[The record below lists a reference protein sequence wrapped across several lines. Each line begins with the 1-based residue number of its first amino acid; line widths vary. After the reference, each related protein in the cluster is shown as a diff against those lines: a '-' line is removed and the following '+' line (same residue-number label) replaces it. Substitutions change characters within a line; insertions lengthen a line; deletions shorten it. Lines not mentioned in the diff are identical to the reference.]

1 MPAPRRSPRDAA
13 ATARAGSP
21 QYRLVRRPPAPVVIP
36 VLDEAQRRV
45 VEHRGGPLIVLAGPG
60 TGKTTTLVEAAA
72 ARVQAG
78 VPIDDILMLTFGRR
92 AATELRDRLTARL
105 GRTAREPLARTFHS
119 YAFGILRMAAVAEG
133 LPAPRL
139 LSGPEQDVIV
149 RELIAGDAAEDT
161 SPWPPDLAPALG
173 TRGFAGEL
181 RDLLLRAVERGLDGP
196 GLSALGRQLRR
207 SDWVAAGTFLTEYQN
222 VTALSRP
229 GAYDPAELIQSALG
243 TLRNDPGLLAAERG
257 RRRRIFV
264 DEYQDTDPAQAE
276 LLSLLA
282 DGADELVIVGDPDQ
296 SIYAF
301 RGADASAMRDAASRF
316 GEPPVL
322 ALTTCR
328 RSGPALLAAS
338 RRVAARL
345 PGPADQRRLT
355 SAPNLPPGALDVR
368 VMRSATEEAAYL
380 AAVLRRA
387 HLEDGVSFSR
397 MAVIVRST
405 QTALPILRRA
415 LTAAGIPV
423 SVRGEDLPLPEQ
435 PAVAHMLTALRCVV
449 ESTPV
454 GEDVAEQLI
463 LGPIGRGDPLVL
475 RRLRRELRRL
485 ARAAEQPEF
494 GLLGRAVLDPS
505 ISLAVPDRL
514 ARPLQRVATSLAA
527 GRQQAQAGASAEDV
541 LWAMWE
547 PTGLPILWERASL
560 AGGSAGSAADRDL
573 DSVLALFA
581 AAARFT
587 DRLPQANAAQFLEH
601 LAAQQIPG
609 DALFARDADADAVQI
624 LTAHASK
631 GLEWDIVCVAN
642 VQEGSWPDLR
652 QRGSL
657 LGSELLV
664 EVVAGRHAPN
674 VSSFAPQLAEERRLF
689 YVAITRARRRL
700 VVTAVSGQDE
710 QPSRFLDEIDPVEGD
725 RELTIPPR
733 GVHLPGLV
741 AELRGVVCDP
751 GANVEERPAAARE
764 LARLAAEGVPG
775 ADPNDWWGLAQA
787 SVVGP
792 IADPDRPVRI
802 SPSRIE
808 SFMVC
813 ELRDVLRGV
822 GARDGDQLSASLGT
836 LVHEVAAVAG
846 PDADLAEFERL
857 LDERWGQLD
866 FGAQW
871 FAANERARA
880 REILERLVAWLR
892 QTRDELT
899 LVAVERG
906 FEVSTGDV
914 ELVGRVDR
922 IESDSEGRLVVIDL
936 KTGKSKPNAKALP
949 QHPQLGAYQLAVQL
963 GGFPEGDVAG
973 GARLVQLAASGGQQ
987 VQGPLAEADEPGWID
1002 EALGRMAARL
1012 RGTEFT
1018 ALVGAHCKTCDVL
1031 ACCPLVPGGQQVT
1044 G

>member
-1 MPAPRRSPRDAA
+1 
-13 ATARAGSP
+13 
-21 QYRLVRRPPAPVVIP
+21 
-36 VLDEAQRRV
+36 VLDESQQRV
-45 VEHRGGPLIVLAGPG
+45 VDHRGGPLIVLAGPG

-78 VPIDDILMLTFGRR
+78 VPIDEILMLTFGRR
-92 AATELRDRLTARL
+92 AAAELRDRLTARL

-119 YAFGILRMAAVAEG
+119 YAFGVLRMAAVADG

-149 RELIAGDAAEDT
+149 RELIAGDAAERT
-161 SPWPPDLAPALG
+161 SPWPADLAPALS

-196 GLSALGRQLRR
+196 ALSALGRRMHR

-243 TLRNDPGLLAAERG
+243 TLRADPDLLAAERG

-264 DEYQDTDPAQAE
+264 DEYQDTDPAQAQ

-282 DGADELVIVGDPDQ
+282 DGADEVVIVGDPDQ

-301 RGADASAMRDAASRF
+301 RGADASAMRDARARF
-316 GEPPVL
+316 GEPPIV

-328 RSGPALLAAS
+328 RSGAALLAAS
-338 RRVAARL
+338 RRVASRL
-345 PGPADQRRLT
+345 PGPAEQRRLDP
-355 SAPNLPPGALDVR
+355 APNLPPGALDVR
-368 VMRSATEEAAYL
+368 VFRSATEEAAYL
-380 AAVLRRA
+380 ATVLRRA
-387 HLEDGVSFSR
+387 HLEDGLAWSR

-415 LTAAGIPV
+415 LTSAGVPV
-423 SVRGEDLPLPEQ
+423 LVRGEDLPLPEQ
-435 PAVAHMLTALRCVV
+435 PAVAHLLTALRCVV

-454 GEDVAEQLI
+454 AEDVAEQLI

-485 ARAAEQPEF
+485 ARAADEPEF
-494 GLLGRAVLDPS
+494 AVLGRAVADPS
-505 ISLAVPDRL
+505 LSLVLPERL
-514 ARPLQRVATSLAA
+514 ARPLERVASSLAA
-527 GRQQAQAGASAEDV
+527 GRDCAQAGASAEEV

-547 PTGLPILWERASL
+547 PTGLPALWERASV
-560 AGGSAGSAADRDL
+560 AGGTAGAAADRDL
-573 DSVLALFA
+573 DSVLALFT

-587 DRLPQANAAQFLEH
+587 DRLPHANAGQFLEH

-609 DALFARDADADAVQI
+609 DALFARDIDSDAVQI
-624 LTAHASK
+624 LTAHAGK
-631 GLEWDIVCVAN
+631 GLEWDLVCVAN
-642 VQEGSWPDLR
+642 VQEGTWPDLR
-652 QRGSL
+652 RRGSL

-710 QPSRFLDEIDPVEGD
+710 QPSRFLDELDPIEGD
-725 RELTIPPR
+725 RDVTAPPR

-741 AELRGVVCDP
+741 AELRVVVCDRATAP
-751 GANVEERPAAARE
+751 DEREAAAWE
-764 LARLAAEGVPG
+764 LARLGAEGIAG
-775 ADPNDWWGLAQA
+775 ADPQDWWGLAEP

-792 IADPDRPVRI
+792 IAEPDRPVRI

-808 SFMVC
+808 SFMIC
-813 ELRDVLRGV
+813 ELRDVLRGI
-822 GARDGDQLSASLGT
+822 GARDGDELSASLGT
-836 LVHEVAAVAG
+836 LVHEVAATAP

-857 LDERWGQLD
+857 LDERWSRLD

-871 FAANERARA
+871 FAVNERARA
-880 REILERLVAWLR
+880 REILDKLVNWLR
-892 QTRDELT
+892 TTRDQLT
-899 LVAVERG
+899 LVAVEHG
-906 FEVSTGDV
+906 FEVATGDV
-914 ELVGRVDR
+914 ALVGRVDR
-922 IESDSEGRLVVIDL
+922 IERDHDGRLVVIDL
-936 KTGKSKPNAKALP
+936 KTGKSKPGAKDLP
-949 QHPQLGAYQLAVQL
+949 HHPQLGAYQLAVTL
-963 GGFPEGDVAG
+963 GGFPGGDTPG
-973 GARLVQLAASGGQQ
+973 GARLVQLASGGGEQ
-987 VQGPLAEADEPGWID
+987 VQAPLAEVDDPEWIED
-1002 EALGRMAARL
+1002 ALQRMATRL

-1018 ALVGAHCKTCDVL
+1018 AVVGPACKTCDVAL
-1031 ACCPLVPGGQQVT
+1031 CCPLVPGGQQVT